1 MLIERNNDRYVLYFL
16 FIKNCSEMKPNV
28 KEYRLHN
35 FIYRSI
41 KAGNLCLVRKVTKGS
56 TGGF

>member
-41 KAGNLCLVRKVTKGS
+41 KAVTFVYAVRS
-56 TGGF
+56 QESD